1 MLKISLLYEGY
12 LYNEEVKKCV
22 VEGKLMKNRF
32 ISLLLCSVLLF
43 GLSAC
48 DPKVNDP
55 EKDPF
60 VLGVN
65 KITEVNF
72 NMKLKTTILDSAPLT
87 SAILQTESWI
97 KTSVTILD
105 ENTLKMTF
113 LDDQAYEYKVYRQY
127 DKYIVTITNPKYTK
141 VHRYWIS
148 ETIMMDIV
156 QYMSDHYLTQ
166 VAGYLDFKK
175 AYWGTDEATV
185 FEVDPSLIN
194 QFYLPRDFQI
204 PTEPIDLSRR
214 HAEFSLVD
222 ELGNVYNFYAQAYAV
237 VITWAKD
244 KTSVQYSFSFDYSS
258 NILNAL
264 IENYFDVPFVG
275 DLEPVLFT
283 HVYLEGIDSYSSA
296 KLIAISQKI
305 SDGIN
310 KELMLQRAY
319 KAELLPDDQSN
330 CKFVLKDDTGLFYVV
345 CYNPYIVGVG
355 LDPKGPLTYY
365 SLGDFND
372 TDIGGYLYD
381 IPLQAPS
388 GSRIDNLLF
397 TRVFAVMHC
406 DCDHH
411 VDLSLAQSN
420 YINNLMDLKDHASVI
435 TDYNLYGSD
444 IYPDDLFY
452 IDDSRGYRI
461 KFLIFP
467 TTKSIIFTIDYNGQ
481 DLYGMTYY
489 KIDDAGYEK
498 VLETHF
504 YLSGLLDPTKKN
516 AGPIFTGFY
525 IGNVLAGNTAII
537 DLPITTLTNNQIT
550 TIDGLLKRSQW
561 QELSLYD
568 DAIPLDSDFILQKSS
583 DVFYIF
589 SKVGSISVIT
599 ERQFN
604 GGAKVYLI
612 PNSAYNDVYSKL
624 NSFK

>member
-1 MLKISLLYEGY
+1 MIKRLIS
-12 LYNEEVKKCV
+12 V
-22 VEGKLMKNRF
+22 LMC
-32 ISLLLCSVLLF
+32 SLLLLS
-43 GLSAC
+43 LSAC
-48 DPKVNDP
+48 DPTVNEP
-55 EKDPF
+55 ENDPF
-60 VLGVN
+60 VLGIN
-65 KITEVNF
+65 KITEVNI
-72 NMKLKTTILDSAPLT
+72 NMKMKAIVLDTALLDASV
-87 SAILQTESWI
+87 LQTESWI

-148 ETIMMDIV
+148 EAIMMDIV
-156 QYMSDHYLTQ
+156 QYLTDHYLTK

-175 AYWGTDEATV
+175 AYWGTDESTV
-185 FEVDPSLIN
+185 FEVDQSLFNEFMSPNYFQTPS
-194 QFYLPRDFQI
+194 
-204 PTEPIDLSRR
+204 ESIDLSRR
-214 HAEFSLVD
+214 HVEFSLID
-222 ELGNVYNFYAQAYAV
+222 ELGNVYNFYAQANAV
-237 VITWAKD
+237 VITWLKD
-244 KTSVQYSFSFDYSS
+244 NNSVQYSFDFGYSA
-258 NILNAL
+258 NILKVL
-264 IENYFDVPFVG
+264 TENYFDEPFVG

-283 HVYLEGIDSYSSA
+283 HVYLEGIDSYSSS
-296 KLIAISQKI
+296 KMVSISKTI

-310 KELMLQRAY
+310 QELMLQRAF
-319 KAELLPDDQSN
+319 KADLLPDDQTN
-330 CKFVLKDDTGLFYVV
+330 CQFVLKDDTGLFYVV

-365 SLGDFND
+365 SLGDFYD

-381 IPLQAPS
+381 IPLLAPS

-397 TRVFAVMHC
+397 TKVYAVMHC

-411 VDLSLAQSN
+411 VDLSLARSN
-420 YINNLMDLKDHASVI
+420 YINSLMDLKDHASVI

-467 TTKSIIFTIDYNGQ
+467 TIKSIIFTIDYNGPDQ
-481 DLYGMTYY
+481 YGMTYY
-489 KIDDAGYEK
+489 KIDSAGYEK

-504 YLSGLLDPTKKN
+504 YLSGLLDPTKKDAN
-516 AGPIFTGFY
+516 PTFTGFY
-525 IGNVLAGNTAII
+525 IGNVLGGSTAII
-537 DLPITTLTNNQIT
+537 DLPITTLTNTQIT
-550 TIDGLLKRSQW
+550 TIDGLLQRSQW

-568 DAIPLDSDFILQKSS
+568 DAITLDSDFILQKSS

-612 PNSAYNDVYSKL
+612 PNSAYSDVYSKL
-624 NSFK
+624 NSYK